1 LWTDSDGPAV
11 ISLQV
16 SARAAHLVPIKGR
29 WQCLARQRLHASV
42 HHAALSLSDIS
53 LPCPQPSAAPGLRY
67 TCAGGALFLSLP
79 PFLPPPIPFAPL
91 PFFLPI
97 SSYPARPWATSVDES
112 SPFPLLPFLSTAVKQ
127 GTGHAR
133 THAHARTHDAQ
144 MHAHTMHK
152 CTHTRTHARTHARAC
167 THTRMHKCIHK
178 HTCVHTHIH
187 IHLPQWGEAI
197 GFALEKHA
205 QTSFVA
211 HRDNGRIAIGA

>member
-1 LWTDSDGPAV
+1 MWTDSDGPAV

-91 PFFLPI
+91 PSLLPI

-144 MHAHTMHK
+144 MHAHT
-152 CTHTRTHARTHARAC
+152 HARTHAR
-167 THTRMHKCIHK
+167 TRLHA
-178 HTCVHTHIH
+178 HTHAQMH
-187 IHLPQWGEAI
+187 TQTHMRA
-197 GFALEKHA
+197 HA
-205 QTSFVA
+205 YSHTSTSV
-211 HRDNGRIAIGA
+211 GRGNRLCTRETRSNQFRCAP

>member
-1 LWTDSDGPAV
+1 MWTDSDGPAV

-91 PFFLPI
+91 PSLLPI

-152 CTHTRTHARTHARAC
+152 CMHARTHARTHALARTHAC
-167 THTRMHKCIHK
+167 TNAYTNTHACTRIF
-178 HTCVHTHIH
+178 TYIY
-187 IHLPQWGEAI
+187 L
-197 GFALEKHA
+197 
-205 QTSFVA
+205 S
-211 HRDNGRIAIGA
+211 GARQ